1 MEPIVG
7 AAAVHGVL
15 SGWRRRLNGPP
26 SADAAETMPL
36 DAVAP

>member
-1 MEPIVG
+1 VPIVG

-15 SGWRRRLNGPP
+15 SDWRRRLNGSP
-26 SADAAETMPL
+26 AAEKAEAL